1 VKTLNHL
8 RQELLTKRLD
18 LHQDPSLR
26 EELETKVSQFLNETN
41 ANYVGIY
48 WPIKSEFD
56 VRPLALDWSAK
67 NPKKKLALPVVHLN
81 KPLMF
86 GEWNQ
91 DTTFVKG
98 PQNINEPLLDSFSS
112 KIEPDL
118 LIIPCLGWSIQNN
131 QFWRIGYG
139 GGYYDRTIAE
149 FKKNNRF
156 VQTVGLSYKALEVK
170 EGAWRPQSHD
180 QALDLM
186 IVA

>member
-1 VKTLNHL
+1 MKTLNHL
-8 RQELLTKRLD
+8 RQELLAKRQN
-18 LHQDPSLR
+18 LHQDSSLR
-26 EELETKVSQFLNETN
+26 SELEIKISEFLSETD
-41 ANYVGIY
+41 AHCVGIY

-56 VRPLALDWSAK
+56 LRPLALDWCAK
-67 NPKKKLALPVVHLN
+67 HPKKKLALPIVELN
-81 KPLMF
+81 KPLIF

-91 DTTFVKG
+91 DTTLVKG

-112 KIEPDL
+112 KIEPDV
-118 LIIPCLGWSIQNN
+118 LIIPCLGWSKQDD

-149 FKKNNRF
+149 FKKNGHPL
-156 VQTVGLSYKALEVK
+156 QTVGVGYKALEVK

-186 IVA
+186 ITV

>member
-67 NPKKKLALPVVHLN
+67 NPKKKLALPVVQLN

-98 PQNINEPLLDSFSS
+98 PQNINEPLLDSFNS